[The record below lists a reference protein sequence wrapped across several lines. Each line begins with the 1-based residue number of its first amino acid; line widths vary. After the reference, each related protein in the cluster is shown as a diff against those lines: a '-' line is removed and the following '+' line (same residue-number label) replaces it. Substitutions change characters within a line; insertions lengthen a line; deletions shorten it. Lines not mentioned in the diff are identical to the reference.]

1 MSFATY
7 DQNSQTLTVN
17 GFGLSGINSMKIVAQ
32 KTTNSYPPYNQVW
45 AAGGSQITNRIK
57 TIVVSNVSTS
67 TQLSILFTGG
77 FLFNV
82 SNNFGGQPLVFTTLN
97 STTSGFYTPYL
108 LNFINFGF
116 DVLAEVTSPGTNEYN
131 VKLSP
136 IFNISKSINS
146 FSKPY
151 NWQESGGILIGNGGT
166 QNTIDIFQD
175 PQCTA
180 CKSFNFNYLSV
191 PPGYT
196 SINGSTVAV
205 GIYPN
210 LYTAAMDGLIN
221 LILHEVFDDDVF
233 NNVNSQSSLRATM
246 AWACAAD
253 IDQGKYAIPYQQEM
267 YMNQPTNASPKIG
280 FTDEQLI
287 QFATTVGINTSPGS
301 QFRTAFESQI
311 FYNWAI
317 WDNMQ
322 SDTYW
327 NAYIYGTPYIMT
339 GGAYDADNRLL
350 NDTTFTSLANKKL
363 IPIFNN

>member
-7 DQNSQTLTVN
+7 DQNSQTLTVD
-17 GFGLSGINSMKIVAQ
+17 GIGLSGINSMKVVAQ
-32 KTTNSYPPYNQVW
+32 KITNSYAPYNQVW
-45 AAGGSQITNRIK
+45 AAGGSQITNCIT

-77 FLFNV
+77 FFFNV
-82 SNNFGGQPLVFTTLN
+82 SNNFGGQPLVITTLN

-108 LNFINFGF
+108 TNLINFGF
-116 DVLAEVTSPGTNEYN
+116 DVLAEVTSPGTDEYN
-131 VKLSP
+131 VKLTP
-136 IFNISKSINS
+136 IFNISKSIDS

-151 NWQESGGILIGNGGT
+151 NSQENGGILIGNGGT
-166 QNTIDIFQD
+166 QNSIHIFQG
-175 PQCTA
+175 PQCTP
-180 CKSFNFNYLSV
+180 CKSFNFSYLSV
-191 PPGYT
+191 PPGYI
-196 SINGSTVAV
+196 SINGSTAAV

-221 LILHEVFDDDVF
+221 LVLHKVLDDDIS
-233 NNVNSQSSLRATM
+233 NNINSQSSLRATM

-253 IDQGKYAIPYQQEM
+253 IDHGKYAISYQQEM
-267 YMNQPTNASPKIG
+267 YINQPTEVSPKVG

-287 QFATTVGINTSPGS
+287 QFATTVGIDTSPGS
-301 QFRTAFESQI
+301 QFRTSFESQI

-322 SDTYW
+322 SDTGW
-327 NAYIYGTPYIMT
+327 NAFIYGSPYIIT
-339 GGAYDADNRLL
+339 GEIYDPVNRLIY
-350 NDTTFTSLANKKL
+350 DDTFTSLANKNL